1 MLSGTMN
8 TTQKIPYDFTPDQ
21 PLDGKL
27 NATVVRGD
35 ATIEE
40 TTPDGLHGFIVSGN
54 TAGDEAEVEWI
65 GDAAQGEP
73 YEEIKEKAIITI
85 TAPNAT
91 SLGGSIGTPVPKGET
106 TTPPVD
112 PNAPRPDH
120 TLPGDL
126 PGGINDP
133 NRPRP
138 DHTLP
143 GDLPGGGIGGRGNRP
158 SQGLP
163 ETPEPKKKTR

>member
-8 TTQKIPYDFTPDQ
+8 TTQKIPFDFAPDQ

-35 ATIEE
+35 CTIEE
-40 TTPDGLHGFIVSGN
+40 TDEELGLHGFIVSGS
-54 TAGDEAEVEWI
+54 TVEEVEVEWE
-65 GDAAQGEP
+65 GDAAPGEP
-73 YEEIKEKAIITI
+73 YEAIKEKAIITI

-91 SLGGSIGTPVPKGET
+91 SLGGTIGTPVPKDET

-126 PGGINDP
+126 PGNQP
-133 NRPRP
+133 HP
-138 DHTLP
+138 DQTLP
-143 GDLPGGGIGGRGNRP
+143 GDLPGGSRRR
-158 SQGLP
+158 
-163 ETPEPKKKTR
+163 K

>member
-1 MLSGTMN
+1 MN
-8 TTQKIPYDFTPDQ
+8 TTQKIPFDFAPDQ

-27 NATVVRGD
+27 NATVLRGD

-40 TTPDGLHGFIVSGN
+40 TSPDGLHGFIVSGS
-54 TAGDEAEVEWI
+54 TAGDEAEVEWV

-91 SLGGSIGTPVPKGET
+91 SLGGTIGTPVPKGEVV
-106 TTPPVD
+106 TPPVD
-112 PNAPRPDH
+112 PNAPHPDN

-126 PGGINDP
+126 ID
-133 NRPRP
+133 RPRP

-143 GDLPGGGIGGRGNRP
+143 GDLPDRADDRPHPDQTLPGDLGRRP
-158 SQGLP
+158 GQN
-163 ETPEPKKKTR
+163 PEPKKKGR